1 MILKYVCGSPCG
13 INEKH
18 DLNPQN
24 SELKRNIN
32 GIHVYLYFLHEI
44 HEKNILFY
52 LIFFTLELL
61 KKKKCQNYKFQ
72 NHLIFNSALSILM
85 IN

>member
-32 GIHVYLYFLHEI
+32 GIHVYLYFLLEI

-61 KKKKCQNYKFQ
+61 KKKNVKIINFRII
-72 NHLIFNSALSILM
+72 LFSILLFQF
-85 IN
+85 

>member
-1 MILKYVCGSPCG
+1 MILKYVCGSSCE

-32 GIHVYLYFLHEI
+32 GIHVYLYFLHE
-44 HEKNILFY
+44 KNILFY
-52 LIFFTLELL
+52 LIFFTLEL
-61 KKKKCQNYKFQ
+61 
-72 NHLIFNSALSILM
+72 
-85 IN
+85 

>member
-32 GIHVYLYFLHEI
+32 GIHVYLYFLPEI

-61 KKKKCQNYKFQ
+61 KKKNVKIINFRII
-72 NHLIFNSALSILM
+72 LFSILLFQF
-85 IN
+85 